1 MDFGAEMDK
10 SIPRAP
16 ITSLPHP
23 DSSFYR
29 KGSRVGDFNIAIM
42 GMLIISCRGTS
53 YRFWCHLWCSR
64 WKASV
69 FIKKIIA

>member
-23 DSSFYR
+23 DSSYQ
-29 KGSRVGDFNIAIM
+29 KGSMVGDFNIAIM

-53 YRFWCHLWCSR
+53 YRF
-64 WKASV
+64 
-69 FIKKIIA
+69 